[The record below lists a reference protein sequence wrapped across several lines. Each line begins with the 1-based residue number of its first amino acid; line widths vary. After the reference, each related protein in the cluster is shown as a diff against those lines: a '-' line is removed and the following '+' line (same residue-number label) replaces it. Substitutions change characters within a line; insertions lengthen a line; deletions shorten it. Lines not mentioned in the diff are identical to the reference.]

1 MEIIPKK
8 PRRPVWI
15 VFFLSIF
22 QKKVPRISE
31 KHGKNQKK
39 QWFYS
44 RKYPTFS
51 YILTYDNIL
60 IAIMKGVWGRIS
72 APQFSQKRRA
82 SSTLTTPSR
91 TRQRITTKISS
102 SDRSVRSAIVR
113 RSAPGLSRRA
123 DRMTNL
129 AHDSIGRIRSPRLF
143 RVIPMDHAIIIRL
156 LLDLMPV
163 PKVYQGIQG
172 SLRIDIDR
180 PPGLGGRDPRTVDD
194 HG

>member
-51 YILTYDNIL
+51 FILTYDNIL

-91 TRQRITTKISS
+91 TRQRMTTKMSS
-102 SDRSVRSAIVR
+102 SERSVRSAIVR

-123 DRMTNL
+123 DSMTNL
-129 AHDSIGRIRSPRLF
+129 AHDSIGRIGSPRPF
-143 RVIPMDHAIIIRL
+143 RIKHIDEVPAFATKTFFKTADLVL
-156 LLDLMPV
+156 LINAADNRRYPV
-163 PKVYQGIQG
+163 DP
-172 SLRIDIDR
+172 DR
-180 PPGLGGRDPRTVDD
+180 DQDMFSVR
-194 HG
+194 